1 MSHFLIYL
9 LQSSACM
16 GVLYGVY
23 WIFLRKDTFHMVNRF
38 YLVLTALLSALVP
51 LLKIDLTSLGPVRT
65 VMIYLDPIIIT
76 PDKIGNVPASPFNWL
91 TIAGIVY
98 STGVIIFLSRF
109 TFQLVQILLLAR
121 HYGISHTNGMNLVFV
136 DRNYSPFSFFNIIF
150 LNAPEKKDEL
160 QTILEHEQV
169 HIRQMHSMDLLVLE
183 LLTIFQ
189 WFNPFV
195 WFTSRSL
202 KTIHEFLA
210 DQGVLKCGYKK
221 FDYQQ
226 LLLDRTMGIQV
237 NNLTNNFN
245 VSLIKKR
252 IVMMTRKNST
262 ATARLKLAVVLPA
275 FLVAVILFSGNSFN
289 QILAQSN
296 KQEPAKETVKPN
308 DAKQKQASEVKT
320 EVAYREV
327 EVQPQFPGGTEA
339 LIEFLSKNIKY
350 PEEAKKSG
358 IQGKVFV
365 NFIVRSTGEVTDV
378 KIQRGIGGGCDEE
391 ALRVVKLMPK
401 WTPGMVKGKIV
412 AVGFVVPIQFR
423 LDADKKKE
431 EKK

>member
-16 GVLYGVY
+16 GILYGVY

-38 YLVLTALLSALVP
+38 YLVLTAFLSALVP
-51 LLKIDLTSLGPVRT
+51 LLKIDLASLGPVRT
-65 VMIYLDPIIIT
+65 IMIYLDPIIIT
-76 PDKIGNVPASPFNWL
+76 PDTIGNAAASPFNWL

-98 STGVIIFLSRF
+98 TTGVIIFLSRF
-109 TFQLVQILLLAR
+109 IFQLIQILLLAR
-121 HYGISHTNGMNLVFV
+121 HYGISRTNGMNLVFV

-150 LNAPEKKDEL
+150 INAPEKKEDL

-169 HIRQMHSMDLLVLE
+169 HIRQMHSMDLLVVE

-195 WFTSRSL
+195 WFTNRSL

-210 DQGVLKCGYKK
+210 DQGVLKCGHKK
-221 FDYQQ
+221 VDYQQ

-252 IVMMTRKNST
+252 IIMMTRKNST
-262 ATARLKLAVVLPA
+262 PTAQLKLAVVLPA

-289 QILAQSN
+289 QILAQTS

-308 DAKQKQASEVKT
+308 ASKQQQSSEAKT
-320 EVAYREV
+320 ETVCREA
-327 EVQPQFPGGTEA
+327 EVQPQFPGGNEA
-339 LIEFLSKNIKY
+339 LIEFLSKNIQY
-350 PEEAKKSG
+350 PAEAKKSG
-358 IQGKVFV
+358 IQGKVAV
-365 NFIVRSTGEVTDV
+365 NFVVRSTGEVTDV
-378 KIQRGIGGGCDEE
+378 KVLRGIGGGCDEE
-391 ALRVVKLMPK
+391 AVRVIQLMPK
-401 WTPGMVKGKIV
+401 WTPGLIKGKPV
-412 AVGFVVPIQFR
+412 AVGFVIPIQFR
-423 LDADKKKE
+423 LDKDGKKE